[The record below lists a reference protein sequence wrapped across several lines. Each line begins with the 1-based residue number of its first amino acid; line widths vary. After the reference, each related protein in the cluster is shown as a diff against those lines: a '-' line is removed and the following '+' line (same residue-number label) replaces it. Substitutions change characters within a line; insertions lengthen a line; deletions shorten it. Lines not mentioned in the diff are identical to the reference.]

1 MHDLSGFSVGHCGDG
16 AGIDYHRIVTAAAL
30 LGERNTKASPPQLL
44 GDSLALVMIDA
55 AAEGKYQRRALMRR
69 AARIL
74 AHAEILRVI

>member
-1 MHDLSGFSVGHCGDG
+1 M
-16 AGIDYHRIVTAAAL
+16 
-30 LGERNTKASPPQLL
+30 L